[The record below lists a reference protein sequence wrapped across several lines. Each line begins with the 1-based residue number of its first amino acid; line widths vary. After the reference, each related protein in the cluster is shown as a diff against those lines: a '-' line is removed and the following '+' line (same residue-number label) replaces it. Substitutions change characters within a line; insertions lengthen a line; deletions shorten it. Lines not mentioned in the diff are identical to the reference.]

1 MSKMSDLAID
11 IENALEDGFSLE
23 TIVVGIMNDYG
34 LGRAEALKFVNQVM
48 DWEREI
54 Q

>member
-11 IENALEDGFSLE
+11 IENALEEGFSLE
-23 TIVVGIMNDYG
+23 TVVFGIMSDYG
-34 LGRAEALKFVNQVM
+34 LGRAEALKFVNQVI